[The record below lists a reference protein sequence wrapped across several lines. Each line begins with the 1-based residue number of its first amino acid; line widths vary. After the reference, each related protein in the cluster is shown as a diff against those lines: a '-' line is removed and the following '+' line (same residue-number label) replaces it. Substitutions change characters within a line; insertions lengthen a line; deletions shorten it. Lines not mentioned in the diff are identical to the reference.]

1 MFLKI
6 YKDLLYNKL
15 NTVMLVID
23 KTILNNSDNELK
35 AHKSIENQIFKI
47 CEDFKYESKNMLLKG
62 FDLAT

>member
-35 AHKSIENQIFKI
+35 THKSTENEIFKI
-47 CEDFKYESKNMLLKG
+47 YEDLKYKTKNMLLKG